1 MIGTEI
7 GPVGSIRES
16 MIKEV
21 YVESIANLPGGWLV
35 GSDGVTLVPDGY
47 GRYHVTI
54 TGSSNKY

>member
-35 GSDGVTLVPDGY
+35 GPDGVT
-47 GRYHVTI
+47 
-54 TGSSNKY
+54 SA